1 MTKTLFVCYWHGC
14 KGEGLAYRISQHS
27 FFKTLDANI
36 INNRTIIKN
45 EYFNKV
51 FLNAW
56 EPDWPS
62 IKLPTNINIVVP
74 SHFWYDELKKHFPEA
89 YFVSIGIPKD
99 IETFKQKLYDRFY
112 SYKTKNILELAG
124 ECENRIREYNP
135 KASVKDVM
143 KFTAK
148 IFKMENISF
157 GDIRCYAKN
166 LEPTAKNKK
175 MLLNKYTMD
184 PLSTETKQNSFVVA
198 YEDVDKINVE
208 DIIDYCNK

>member
-1 MTKTLFVCYWHGC
+1 M
-14 KGEGLAYRISQHS
+14 
-27 FFKTLDANI
+27 
-36 INNRTIIKN
+36 
-45 EYFNKV
+45 
-51 FLNAW
+51 
-56 EPDWPS
+56 
-62 IKLPTNINIVVP
+62 P

-175 MLLNKYTMD
+175 MLIDENRWRAQRYGIEKSLVDFGKSKLVSYNHLADELIDLVKAD
-184 PLSTETKQNSFVVA
+184 AKILQCDCGSSLSRRN
-198 YEDVDKINVE
+198 N
-208 DIIDYCNK
+208 